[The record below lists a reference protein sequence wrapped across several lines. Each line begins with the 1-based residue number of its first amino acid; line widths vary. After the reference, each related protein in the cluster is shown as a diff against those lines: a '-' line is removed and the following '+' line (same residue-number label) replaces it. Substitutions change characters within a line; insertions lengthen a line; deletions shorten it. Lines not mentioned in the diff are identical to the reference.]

1 MSFKYNPDHP
11 HLIPAPH
18 LGYDVWI
25 HTLEPEK
32 YLKQINNVKTPD
44 IANNE
49 QNKKLG
55 VSGETKKERCS
66 ECTRL
71 INMCKCNTKYALP
84 SYHNEPNIKD
94 LPFPTK

>member
-1 MSFKYNPDHP
+1 MSYQYNPKHP

-18 LGYDVWI
+18 LGHDAWI

-32 YLKQINNVKTPD
+32 YLKQINNIKTPD
-44 IANNE
+44 IADNK

-55 VSGETKKERCS
+55 VSGKNKKERCN

-71 INMCKCNTKYALP
+71 INMCNCNKKYALP
-84 SYHNEPNIKD
+84 KYHNEPNSKD
-94 LPFPTK
+94 LPLPTK